1 MTIPNLISIGRLLL
15 VPLIVWLIVAGQHGA
30 AFVFFVVAGVSDAV
44 DGFLARTFDLRS
56 DLGEYLDP
64 IADKALLV
72 SIYISLAYVEAIPP
86 WLAILVVSRD
96 LLIVGAVVLSWM
108 LGEPVATKPHRISKV
123 NTLVQIAL
131 AALVLADLAF
141 ALDLATLR
149 LVMIY
154 VVAALTVVS
163 GGDYLI
169 DWVRH
174 MAGGEA
180 ASAPGLIPKDQREN
194 AQTPTDKSSGHDRSG
209 ERR

>member
-1 MTIPNLISIGRLLL
+1 MTVPNLISIGRLLL
-15 VPLIVWLIVAGQHGA
+15 VPLIVWFIVAGQHGA
-30 AFVFFVVAGVSDAV
+30 AFVFFVIAGVSDAV

-72 SIYISLAYVEAIPP
+72 SIYITLAYVEAVPS

-123 NTLVQIAL
+123 NTLMQIAL
-131 AALVLADLAF
+131 AAFVLGDLAF
-141 ALDLATLR
+141 ALDLTTPR
-149 LVMIY
+149 LVAVY

-169 DWVRH
+169 DWVKH

-180 ASAPGLIPKDQREN
+180 GSAPGLATKDQRD
-194 AQTPTDKSSGHDRSG
+194 AGSAPDKPSPESGRDDHR
-209 ERR
+209 